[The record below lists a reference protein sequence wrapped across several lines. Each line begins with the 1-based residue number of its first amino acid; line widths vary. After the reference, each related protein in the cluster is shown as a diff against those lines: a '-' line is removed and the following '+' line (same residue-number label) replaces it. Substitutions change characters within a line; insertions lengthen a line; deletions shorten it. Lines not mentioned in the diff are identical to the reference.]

1 MIARSAGPVRAKSAR
16 TREKLVPVE
25 RIELPTFGLQ
35 NRCSTAELNR
45 QLIENPLYRFVPCNR
60 CPTGGAPSN
69 IRVGWQGLLARRFAL
84 DGHASLRML
93 VLAGLRRCRS
103 PRFATNSQ
111 PSRVILGSMGIR
123 PKHVEKAMRAL
134 RRRQPLLEA
143 WLDALNRLDGPSCQ
157 IVRFRNTAQ
166 RRPLMQS
173 AERHRAGRHRSHLL
187 IVQTGPL
194 LR

>member
-1 MIARSAGPVRAKSAR
+1 M
-16 TREKLVPVE
+16 PVE

-45 QLIENPLYRFVPCNR
+45 QLIENPLYRFCPLQPGGR
-60 CPTGGAPSN
+60 CAGAPSN
-69 IRVGWQGLLARRFAL
+69 IRVGWQGLLARR
-84 DGHASLRML
+84 
-93 VLAGLRRCRS
+93 LAPDAEREPFPGACRS
-103 PRFATNSQ
+103 APVPPPRFATNSQ
-111 PSRVILGSMGIR
+111 PSRAILGSMGIR

-166 RRPLMQS
+166 QRRPLMKS
-173 AERHRAGRHRSHLL
+173 AERHRASRHRSPHPL

-194 LR
+194 PR

>member
-1 MIARSAGPVRAKSAR
+1 M
-16 TREKLVPVE
+16 PVE

-45 QLIENPLYRFVPCNR
+45 QLIENPLYRFCPLQPGGR
-60 CPTGGAPSN
+60 CAGAPSN

-84 DGHASLRML
+84 DGARETTNACTGGPAPVPL
-93 VLAGLRRCRS
+93 

-111 PSRVILGSMGIR
+111 PSRAILGSMGIR

-166 RRPLMQS
+166 QRRPLMRS
-173 AERHRAGRHRSHLL
+173 AERHRASRHRSPHLL

-194 LR
+194 PR

>member
-1 MIARSAGPVRAKSAR
+1 
-16 TREKLVPVE
+16 VPVE

-45 QLIENPLYRFVPCNR
+45 QLIENPLCRFVRRNR
-60 CPTGGAPSN
+60 WPMGWGRRQISELGGKGYWREDLLRTQNASYFQAP
-69 IRVGWQGLLARRFAL
+69 
-84 DGHASLRML
+84 ASLHGEPHL
-93 VLAGLRRCRS
+93 
-103 PRFATNSQ
+103 RFATNFQ
-111 PSRVILGSMGIR
+111 PSRAILGSMGIR
-123 PKHVEKAMRAL
+123 PKHDERAIRAL

-166 RRPLMQS
+166 QRRPLMRS
-173 AERHRAGRHRSHLL
+173 AERHRASRHRSPHPL

-194 LR
+194 PR

>member
-1 MIARSAGPVRAKSAR
+1 LNL
-16 TREKLVPVE
+16 LVPVE

-45 QLIENPLYRFVPCNR
+45 QLIENLLYRV
-60 CPTGGAPSN
+60 CPLQPVADGLGRRQISELGGKGYWCEN
-69 IRVGWQGLLARRFAL
+69 LLRTRS
-84 DGHASLRML
+84 ASHFQA
-93 VLAGLRRCRS
+93 LAGLRRCRPPVCNQFS
-103 PRFATNSQ
+103 TITGYSW
-111 PSRVILGSMGIR
+111 VMGIR

-166 RRPLMQS
+166 QRRPLMRS
-173 AERHRAGRHRSHLL
+173 AERHRVSRHRSPHLL

-194 LR
+194 PR